1 MAHDGAIRK
10 REAWAWILGKGFL
23 FMVKGERE
31 LACTCVPRSLPR
43 KNVFSLSFIERPRA
57 IQHGGVK

>member
-1 MAHDGAIRK
+1 MM
-10 REAWAWILGKGFL
+10 ELYGKGKLGFGSLERESL

-31 LACTCVPRSLPR
+31 FARTCVPRSLPR
-43 KNVFSLSFIERPRA
+43 KNVFSLSFIERPRV